1 LYIYTSEAFVDNAKE
16 RGQDISETAVKELQV
31 AADQRADE
39 LTRLDPSLL
48 SAFKKV
54 SQLDPSMLD
63 SVREA
68 SRVQVEPTL
77 LSEALKEATEGS
89 SAEELDEASD

>member
-1 LYIYTSEAFVDNAKE
+1 
-16 RGQDISETAVKELQV
+16 
-31 AADQRADE
+31 
-39 LTRLDPSLL
+39 
-48 SAFKKV
+48 
-54 SQLDPSMLD
+54 MLD